1 MKSLTRSRASTI
13 SALSLVLS
21 VGMAAGCGGDG
32 DAVGPEDAFIGYWF
46 SEAATTGFTVTCTDT
61 VFSQV
66 FTAGNNQLEIF
77 GVLKFEHGVLTDL
90 AETSGS
96 CNLLNYDIKGDS
108 ATVVNPDPYMTGTDT
123 TARCLAGLP
132 LFNMATGAPIPADI
146 RLTPDTSWTV
156 KKLAEKTASGADRI
170 QLAGTAS
177 ARLRADD
184 GTGTGNAVVSNPE
197 CTYGGMDTFFRLT
210 RP

>member
-1 MKSLTRSRASTI
+1 MKSLTRSRAATI

-32 DAVGPEDAFIGYWF
+32 DAVGPEDAFVGYWF
-46 SEAATTGFTVTCTDT
+46 AESPTTGFTLTCTDT
-61 VFSQV
+61 IFSQV
-66 FTAGNNQLEIF
+66 FMAEQF
-77 GVLKFEHGVLTDL
+77 RVFDALKFEHGALTDL

-96 CNLLNYDIKGDS
+96 CNLLNYDIAGDS
-108 ATVVNPDPYMTGTDT
+108 ATVVNPDPYDTGTDPVAGCVT
-123 TARCLAGLP
+123 GLP
-132 LFNMATGAPIPADI
+132 LSDTAGKAIPADI
-146 RLTPDTSWTV
+146 RLRPGASWTI
-156 KKLAEKTASGADRI
+156 KRLPEKTAAGGDRL

-184 GTGTGNAVVSNPE
+184 GTGTGNIVVSNPE

>member
-1 MKSLTRSRASTI
+1 MKSLTRFRAATI

-32 DAVGPEDAFIGYWF
+32 DAAGPEDAFVGYWF
-46 SEAATTGFTVTCTDT
+46 AESPTTGFTVTCTDT
-61 VFSQV
+61 IFSQV
-66 FTAGNNQLEIF
+66 FTAGGDNQLRVFE
-77 GVLKFEHGVLTDL
+77 VLKFEHGELTDL

-96 CNLLNYDIKGDS
+96 CNLLTYDIKGDS
-108 ATVVNPDPYMTGTDT
+108 ATVVNPDPYDTGTDPVAGCVT
-123 TARCLAGLP
+123 GLP
-132 LFNMATGAPIPADI
+132 LADMAGKAIPADM
-146 RLTPDTSWTV
+146 RLRPDASWTV
-156 KKLAEKTASGADRI
+156 KRLAEKTAAGADRL

-184 GTGTGNAVVSNPE
+184 GSGTGNIFVSNPE